1 MSEKKIY
8 DITQPLFECNVFPG
22 DPKPEKRV
30 LARIENGDV
39 CNLTGFSMCAHN
51 GTHIDSPYHFYKDGK
66 GVDEIMLEKF
76 IGPAYVEFHDGDV
89 TASDAKAILERARA
103 TNVDAAKRI
112 LIKGKAVITL
122 DAAKVFAEA
131 GIFLIGNE
139 SQTVGPEDAPMA
151 VHLVLLKEE
160 IVLLEGICLGAVPDG
175 VYMLNCAPLNLAGCD
190 GAPCRAVLIGV

>member
-89 TASDAKAILERARA
+89 TASDAKAILEHARA